1 MVGVG
6 RIGVLGGTFDP
17 IHYGHLAAAEEARA
31 KLNLQKVVF
40 VVAGIPP
47 HKLDEE
53 ITPAED
59 RYAMVELAIASNP
72 HFSLSRVDM
81 DRPGPSYTV
90 DTIQFLRQQW
100 GEDTEIFFIMGMDSL
115 LEIETWHQPQRLIQ
129 LCRLVAVERPGF
141 VPDLERLE
149 AAMPGITART
159 EIIDMPEVDISSTDL
174 QRRVRQGL
182 PIKYQVPPE
191 VEEYIYQHR
200 LYLEKAKEVQR
211 PCS

>member
-17 IHYGHLAAAEEARA
+17 IHYGHLAASEEARA
-31 KLNLQKVVF
+31 KINLREVIF

-53 ITPAED
+53 ITPAEH

-72 HFSLSRVDM
+72 HFSVSRIDL

-90 DTIQFLRQQW
+90 DTIALLRQ
-100 GEDTEIFFIMGMDSL
+100 ERTEEIYFIMGMDSL
-115 LEIETWHQPQRLIQ
+115 MEIDTWHEPQRLIQ
-129 LCRLVAVERPGF
+129 LCHLVAVERPGF

-149 AAMPGITART
+149 ETIPGITART

-174 QRRVRQGL
+174 QRRVREGL

-191 VEEYIYQHR
+191 VEEYIYKHR
-200 LYLEKAKEVQR
+200 LYL
-211 PCS
+211 